1 MDKNKYIKQKKFK
14 EKSIIITI
22 LFLFIITLCTVG
34 AYMIIT
40 NITEQQCIER
50 MEEAAKIVADDVENK
65 LLRDSTILRS
75 MAEIIAAED
84 DPNEETMQELINR
97 FTPLTVSRRINL
109 LLPGDRIISQSG
121 NAVDVSGKISFEK
134 ESALGE
140 HVSDRMQSITDD
152 NRFVI
157 RHFYPIE
164 KNGRVIAMIYTTT
177 NLKELPDSLNI
188 QNIYGGSADIYLV
201 DRNNGDMLMDTLHEE
216 LGNIWDY
223 ASYES
228 VRSKTVPQSHNEV
241 MAGQSGYNVFRS
253 AVTGENSYCY
263 YAPIDDVGSKLNG
276 GDVTHWSVI
285 VEVPERI
292 VLRHLN
298 EVKNVCYIV
307 GIIEIIAVMIY
318 FMWLL
323 ENTNATMEKAILEE
337 RLVKAENAEKA
348 KTRFLSSMSHDI
360 RTPMNAIIGFT
371 TLASANAEDTEKVQ
385 DYLSKILS
393 SSNHLLSLINEV
405 LDMSRIESGKVEI
418 KETEND
424 LTEIVNDL
432 RNIIISQA
440 DAKQIKFST
449 DISEVRDQDIYCD
462 KLHLNQVL
470 LNLLSNAVKFTPEGG
485 SVSLKIKQLQG
496 AAKGRAIYEIRVK
509 DTGIGMSSEFVKHV
523 FEPFERESTSTVSGI
538 QGTGLGMSI
547 AKNIVDM
554 MGGTIEV
561 FSKQGRGTEY
571 VLTLDFRLQPQK
583 KQDKVKT
590 GEGDAAEETSSKLP
604 VAADHM
610 KGKRLLLVEDNE
622 LNREIAT
629 EILSAGGFLV
639 ETACDGTEAV
649 EIMQNIKPGYFDLI
663 LMDVQMPKMNGY
675 DATRAI
681 RAMENPYISS
691 IPIIAMTANAF
702 DEDKEL
708 ARQNGMDDHLAKPID
723 MSKFF
728 EVIGKHIKK

>member
-1 MDKNKYIKQKKFK
+1 MDKSKNNKQKKFR
-14 EKSIIITI
+14 EKNIIITI
-22 LFLFIITLCTVG
+22 LFLFVITLCTVG

-40 NITEQQCIER
+40 RIAEQQCIER
-50 MEEAAKIVADDVENK
+50 MEEAVGIVADDVRNK
-65 LLRDSTILRS
+65 LSRDSSILNA
-75 MAEIIAAED
+75 MADIIEAED
-84 DPNEETMQELINR
+84 DHDEENMRNLINR
-97 FTPLTVSRRINL
+97 FTPLTIARRINL

-140 HVSDRMQSITDD
+140 HVSERMQSVTDD

-164 KNGRVIAMIYTTT
+164 KNGRVVAMIYTTT
-177 NLKELPDSLNI
+177 NLKELPDSLNV
-188 QNIYGGSADIYLV
+188 QNIYGGSAEIYLV
-201 DRNNGDMLMDTLHEE
+201 DRNSGDMLMDTLHED
-216 LGNIWDY
+216 LGNIWDF

-228 VRSKTVPQSHNEV
+228 VRRKTVPQSHNEV

-253 AVTGENSYCY
+253 AVTGEISYCY
-263 YAPIDDVGSKLNG
+263 YAPIEDIGDRLGG
-276 GDVTHWSVI
+276 GDVTHWSVL
-285 VEVPERI
+285 VEVPEKI

-298 EVKNVCYIV
+298 EVKNVCYVV
-307 GIIEIIAVMIY
+307 GIIEVIIVMIY
-318 FMWLL
+318 FMWML
-323 ENTNATMEKAILEE
+323 ETTSITMEKALLEE
-337 RLVKAENAEKA
+337 RLVKAENAERA

-371 TLASANAEDTEKVQ
+371 TLAADNVDNTEKVQ

-418 KETEND
+418 KETENN
-424 LTEIVNDL
+424 LTEIVGDL
-432 RNIIISQA
+432 QNIVISQA
-440 DAKQIKFST
+440 NAKQISFQT

-470 LNLLSNAVKFTPEGG
+470 LNLLSNAVKFTPDGG
-485 SVSLKIKQLQG
+485 SVSLTIKQMQTVSN
-496 AAKGRAIYEIRVK
+496 GRAEYEIRVK
-509 DTGIGMSSEFVKHV
+509 DTGIGMSPEFVKHV

-547 AKNIVDM
+547 AKNIIDM

-561 FSKQGRGTEY
+561 FSKQGKGTEY
-571 VLTLDFRLQPQK
+571 VLTLNFRTQPVK
-583 KQDKVKT
+583 KQDKPA
-590 GEGDAAEETSSKLP
+590 EGTKEGSKASPGP
-604 VAADHM
+604 VAADLQ
-610 KGKRLLLVEDNE
+610 GKRLLLVEDNE

-675 DATRAI
+675 DATKAI
-681 RAMENPYISS
+681 RAIENPYIAS

-702 DEDKEL
+702 EEDKEL

-728 EVIGKHIKK
+728 EVICRHIK